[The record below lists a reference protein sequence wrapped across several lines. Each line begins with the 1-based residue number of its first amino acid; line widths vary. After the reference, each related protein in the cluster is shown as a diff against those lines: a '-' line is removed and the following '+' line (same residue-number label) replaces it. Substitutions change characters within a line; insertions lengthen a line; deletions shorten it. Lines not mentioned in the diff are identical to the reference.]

1 MVTGITTLSAAEF
14 RRFAVCP
21 VECPKLRQKIASLA
35 DYFSVISSTVSTD
48 DPFWFRGHSEV
59 QWSLTPSALRYSR
72 IEDRTNALE
81 LMTEFKRIAETKL
94 ARPPAPDDELKWSQ
108 IAQHYGLPTRLL
120 DWTES
125 AAAAL
130 YFACLR
136 PASDGMVFVLNPID
150 LNRMSYPLKPRILD
164 SQRDRV
170 LIQKY
175 LAAVPEAPGA
185 GIILS
190 Q

>member
-72 IEDRTNALE
+72 DGIGQTQVD
-81 LMTEFKRIAETKL
+81 LMTEFQRIAETKL
-94 ARPPAPDDELKWSQ
+94 ARPPAPDDELKCVT
-108 IAQHYGLPTRLL
+108 IARPGLPTRLL

-136 PASDGMVFVLNPID
+136 PASDGMIFVLNPID

-170 LIQKY
+170 
-175 LAAVPEAPGA
+175 
-185 GIILS
+185 
-190 Q
+190 